1 MTENTTNNTT
11 TNKTNAVQNNNDV
24 LEMLNLI
31 AQTLNDQSTGID
43 NANAVINTVGRESL
57 ELHKSNENTNEL
69 LNHHADLLD
78 TLVKS
83 QEKLEKNNEDAAKT
97 LTSTN
102 QTTKDLI
109 TAVDGM
115 RNDISEKVK
124 TLSDNHNETVKS
136 LNKLSENNN
145 QTIYQT
151 MKSLASVKEAIAKLD
166 HAKDLAEIKKS
177 LADLIN
183 TLIASDKQSK
193 ATDNN
198 FNTEF
203 AKIQDSFV
211 KAIQQTNVSSE
222 KAHTLTQRMDNIDGT
237 LDKIELQLTA
247 ICKSANI
254 QVNQDELRK
263 DLKPAKTK
271 EAELKEDVKEVKE
284 AKENNDSTNK

>member
-1 MTENTTNNTT
+1 MTENTTNN
-11 TNKTNAVQNNNDV
+11 TNAVQNNNDV

-43 NANAVINTVGRESL
+43 NANRCINTVGRESL

-83 QEKLEKNNEDAAKT
+83 QEQLEKNNEDAAKT
-97 LTSTN
+97 LASTN

-115 RNDISEKVK
+115 HKDVSEKVQI
-124 TLSDNHNETVKS
+124 LSNNHTETVKS
-136 LNKLSENNN
+136 LNKLSESNN
-145 QTIYQT
+145 QNIYQT
-151 MKSLASVKEAIAKLD
+151 MKSLASVKESVAKLD

-222 KAHTLTQRMDNIDGT
+222 KAHTLTNRMDNIDGT
-237 LDKIELQLTA
+237 LDKIHLQLTA

-263 DLKPAKTK
+263 DLKPAETK
-271 EAELKEDVKEVKE
+271 EAELKEDVK
-284 AKENNDSTNK
+284 

>member
-1 MTENTTNNTT
+1 MTENTTKNTT
-11 TNKTNAVQNNNDV
+11 TTNNETNAVQNNNDV

-43 NANAVINTVGRESL
+43 NANSSINTVGRESL

-83 QEKLEKNNEDAAKT
+83 QEQLEKNNESASKT
-97 LTSTN
+97 LASTN
-102 QTTKDLI
+102 QITKDLI

-115 RNDISEKVK
+115 HNDVSEKVK
-124 TLSDNHNETVKS
+124 TLSENHNETVKA
-136 LNKLSENNN
+136 LNKLSDSNN
-145 QTIYQT
+145 QNIYQT
-151 MKSLASVKEAIAKLD
+151 MKSLASVKESIAKLD

-193 ATDNN
+193 ATDTN
-198 FNTEF
+198 FNNEF

-222 KAHTLTQRMDNIDGT
+222 KAHTLTHRMDNIDST
-237 LDKIELQLTA
+237 LDKIHLQLTA

-271 EAELKEDVKEVKE
+271 EAELKEDAKEVKD
-284 AKENNDSTNK
+284 AENK